1 MEICYDIEKLKR
13 IAEGITALTGL
24 TFSFRDAEF
33 HALCGANVSADF
45 CAAAQRDPACGARC
59 VQCDARL
66 MERCQKSGK
75 LEQHYCH
82 LGLLDLAMP
91 IYKDGQVAGGIL
103 FGRARAEHSPKESP
117 VEGLNALYQKVPYLS
132 AQKIQSLY
140 TLLPDILFENAITF
154 GEQSLAERAAIHIR
168 AHLREDLSVEA
179 LCNYCFCSKNAL
191 YREFRAAFGCTL
203 NEFVT
208 EARLKKAKELLRSS
222 QLPVY
227 AVAAQ
232 VGIENHTYFC
242 KLFKKRTGQSPA
254 EYRKNA

>member
-1 MEICYDIEKLKR
+1 MKICYDIEKLQR
-13 IAEGITALTGL
+13 IAEGLSELTGL
-24 TFSFRDAEF
+24 VFSFRDASF
-33 HALCGANVSADF
+33 APLCGKGNADDF
-45 CAAAQRDPACGARC
+45 CSAAQRDGERGELCN
-59 VQCDARL
+59 QCDARL

-154 GEQSLAERAAIHIR
+154 GEQSLAERAAAYIR
-168 AHLREDLSVEA
+168 EHLAGDLSVGA
-179 LCNYCFCSKNAL
+179 LCNHCFCSKNAL
-191 YREFRAAFGCTL
+191 YREFHREFDCTL
-203 NEFVT
+203 NEYVT
-208 EARLKKAKELLRSS
+208 EARLQRAKELLKESA
-222 QLPVY
+222 LPVY

-232 VGIENHTYFC
+232 VGMENHTYFC
-242 KLFKKRTGQSPA
+242 KLFKKKTGQTPA